1 MSINGALNSAVS
13 GLSAQATAMAVIA
26 DNLSNSETY
35 GYKAVSTSFSTLVT
49 EQSSGNSYSSGGVRA
64 TPRQA
69 VGGQG
74 LIETTSTSTDLAL
87 DGNGMFACTDSVD
100 GNVLYFT
107 RNGEFSIDQDGYLV
121 NGSYYLQG
129 WELDQDGNI
138 AVSNANSASS
148 LSAINLSAFNSSAAA
163 TDEVGI
169 QANLPASAEVGD
181 TFTTA
186 VEVYDSLGT
195 AHTVSVSW
203 EKTAAN
209 EWEAS
214 FSDPTLATD
223 NSQTTGTIS
232 GGPITITFDGD
243 GLLDSYSPNPADISI
258 TGWTTGASDS
268 TIAVDLGTSGKT
280 DGLTQYAP
288 DSDDDLQV
296 TVNSISQNGL
306 QYGTLSGVEILD
318 DGSVIASYD
327 NGDEVA
333 IYKIPVATFTNYNGL
348 TLNSDGFYEQTYG
361 SGNYTLTEAGTGSAG
376 EIVGSSLEAS
386 TVDTADEFSKMIVS
400 QQAYSAASQ
409 IISTCDDMYDDLMS
423 AVR

>member
-1 MSINGALNSAVS
+1 MSISGALHSAVS
-13 GLSAQATAMAVIA
+13 GLSAQATAMAIIS
-26 DNLSNSETY
+26 DNLANSETY
-35 GYKAVSTSFSTLVT
+35 GYKAVTTSFSTLVT
-49 EQSSGNSYSSGGVRA
+49 EQSSGASYSSGGVRA
-64 TPRQA
+64 TPRQS
-69 VGGQG
+69 VDGQG
-74 LIETTSTSTDLAL
+74 LIVASTSTTNLAL
-87 DGNGMFACTDSVD
+87 DGNGMFACTDSAG

-107 RNGEFSIDQDGYLV
+107 RNGEFSIDESGYLV

-129 WELDQDGNI
+129 WELDQNGNV
-138 AVSNANSASS
+138 AVSNSNSASS
-148 LSAINLSAFNSSAAA
+148 LSPINLSAFNSSAAA

-169 QANLPASAEVGD
+169 QANLPSSAAIGD

-195 AHTVSVSW
+195 AHTVGVTW
-203 EKTAAN
+203 EKTATN
-209 EWEAS
+209 EWEAN
-214 FSDPTLATD
+214 FSNPTLATD

-232 GGPITITFDGD
+232 GGPITITFSD
-243 GLLDSYSPNPADISI
+243 GLLDSYTPNPADITIS
-258 TGWTTGASDS
+258 GWTTGASDS
-268 TIAVDLGTSGKT
+268 AITLDLGTSGKT

-288 DSDDDLQV
+288 TSDEDIQV
-296 TVNSISQNGL
+296 TVATISQNGL
-306 QYGTLSGVEILD
+306 QYGVLNGVEILD

-348 TLNSDGFYEQTYG
+348 SLNSDGFYEQTFG

-376 EIVGSSLEAS
+376 EIVGASLESS

-409 IISTCDDMYDDLMS
+409 IISTCSDMYDDLMS

>member
-26 DNLSNSETY
+26 DNLANSETY

-49 EQSSGNSYSSGGVRA
+49 EQMSGNSYSSGGVRA

-74 LIETTSTSTDLAL
+74 LIESSNSSTHLAL
-87 DGNGMFACTDSVD
+87 DGNGMFACTDSVN

-107 RNGEFSIDQDGYLV
+107 RNGEFSINQDGYMV

-129 WELDQDGNI
+129 WELDQNGKV

-148 LSAINLSAFNSSAAA
+148 LSPINLSAFNSSAAA

-169 QANLPASAEVGD
+169 QANLPASATVGD

-195 AHTVSVSW
+195 AHTVSVTW
-203 EKTAAN
+203 TKTAAN
-209 EWEAS
+209 EWSAG

-223 NSQTTGTIS
+223 NGTTTGTIS

-243 GLLDSYSPNPADISI
+243 GLLDSYSPNPASIGI

-268 TIAVDLGTSGKT
+268 TIALDLGTSGKT

-288 DSDDDLQV
+288 DADDDIQV
-296 TVNSISQNGL
+296 SVRTISQNGL
-306 QYGTLSGVEILD
+306 QYGTMNGVEILKN
-318 DGSVIASYD
+318 GTVVAHYD

-333 IYKIPVATFTNYNGL
+333 IYKIPVSTFTNYNGL
-348 TLNSDGFYEQTYG
+348 TLNRDGFYEETYG
-361 SGNYTLTEAGTGSAG
+361 SGNYTLNEAGTGSAG
-376 EIVGSSLEAS
+376 EVSGSSLEAS

-409 IISTCDDMYDDLMS
+409 MISTCDDMYDDLMS